1 MYIFRKISHNLFA
14 SQTRNLR
21 MWLNQNFISNVMFIL
36 SINVLT
42 YFNQNAFLLK
52 KKTVSSIFFFFRF
65 NILTYYD
72 VRKI

>member
-1 MYIFRKISHNLFA
+1 
-14 SQTRNLR
+14 
-21 MWLNQNFISNVMFIL
+21 MFIL

-52 KKTVSSIFFFFRF
+52 KTVSSIFFFFRF
-65 NILTYYD
+65 NILTDYD